1 MAQDRAELI
10 FVAGPQQG
18 ERSLLMSATV
28 VVGRHPSCDIQ
39 ITEHTVSREQ
49 VRFQLTPHGWIVGS
63 IASSPIRINGKRYK
77 AGQQIILD
85 TGDILGVGLETEILF
100 VAQGDDV
107 DAALAEM
114 REMHPQFADFIAGAA
129 PRAPAAPAAPAPPAP
144 PTAALPGLPT
154 TPPPLTPGQS
164 MPDMPE
170 LEQDEEEALAD
181 ELAEA
186 EKARKAK
193 VRKYAIG
200 FGIYGTLLLVF
211 LAAMS
216 MRPTDEETGPTL
228 LPPRLSDR
236 EIEKILTA
244 KLKIPPRDIIA
255 DQTLRDARRAF
266 DDFPQVPGAMYRA
279 VKYFKMYLVH
289 SHRTKEGFASPKDN
303 KLYSDAQEEL
313 VWAVTRAYRRGWAHT
328 KNEDWNAALRDFQY
342 VQRMLPVN
350 EEPLP
355 DPKNKLFLNVRR
367 YIMYI
372 RSKTAKKDTGR
383 F

>member
-18 ERSLLMSATV
+18 ERSLLMSSNV

-63 IASSPIRINGKRYK
+63 IASSPIRINSKRYK

-85 TGDILGVGLETEILF
+85 TGDILGVGVETEILF

-114 REMHPQFADFIAGAA
+114 RQTYPQFADFVAGAA
-129 PRAPAAPAAPAPPAP
+129 PSARVTPRPSDAG
-144 PTAALPGLPT
+144 PGLPT
-154 TPPPLTPGQS
+154 TPLPVTPEPTG
-164 MPDMPE
+164 PDMPD
-170 LEQDEEEALAD
+170 LEQGEEDALAD
-181 ELAEA
+181 EVAEA
-186 EKARKAK
+186 EKARKIK

-200 FGIYGTLLLVF
+200 FGIYGTVLIVF
-211 LAAMS
+211 FAAMS
-216 MRPTDEETGPTL
+216 MRPTDKEGTPTS
-228 LPPRLSDR
+228 LPPRFSDR
-236 EIEKILTA
+236 EIERILTA

-289 SHRTKEGFASPKDN
+289 SRRTETGFVKPADN
-303 KLYSDAQEEL
+303 QLYSDAQDEL
-313 VWAVTRAYRRGWAHT
+313 VWAITRAYRRGWKHT
-328 KNEDWNAALRDFQY
+328 KNEDWHAALRDFQL

-355 DPKNKLFLNVRR
+355 DPNNKLFLNVRK

-372 RSKTAKKDTGR
+372 RGKTAKKDTGR